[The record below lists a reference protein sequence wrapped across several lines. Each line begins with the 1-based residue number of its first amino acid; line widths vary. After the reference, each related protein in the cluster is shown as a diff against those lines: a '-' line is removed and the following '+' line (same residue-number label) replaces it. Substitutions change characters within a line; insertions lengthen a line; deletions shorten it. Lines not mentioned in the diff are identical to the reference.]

1 MIDVGSGGGLPGIPL
16 AIAMPDATFALL
28 EATGK
33 KAAFLADVV
42 EELGLDNVTI
52 IAERAETVG
61 KPDGGFRDA
70 ADAVIARAVGPL
82 CVLLEL
88 TLPLA
93 RVGGLVLAIKGRRA
107 EEELV
112 EAEVALRVL
121 KGERVSCE
129 RSETGTVVA
138 IRKIGETPRRFPRRP
153 GEPKRSP
160 IGGNA
165 S

>member
-1 MIDVGSGGGLPGIPL
+1 VIDVGSGGGLPGIPL
-16 AIAMPDATFALL
+16 AITMPDVTFALV

-42 EELGLDNVTI
+42 EELALDNVTI

-61 KPDGGFRDA
+61 QPDGGFRNA

-93 RVGGLVLAIKGRRA
+93 RVDGLVLAIKGRRA
-107 EEELV
+107 AEELT
-112 EAEVALRVL
+112 EAEAAMRVL
-121 KGERVSCE
+121 KGERISCE

-153 GEPKRSP
+153 GEPKRNP
-160 IGGNA
+160 IGGT
-165 S
+165 SS